1 VIFEPSRPIPANET
15 LLAKNDRVD
24 VLRQRRRAEFLGHA
38 LVDDDQLGPTPI
50 SKPFE
55 SSRYFNAPAFMKNSA

>member
-1 VIFEPSRPIPANET
+1 
-15 LLAKNDRVD
+15 LAKNDRVD